1 MWAMSN
7 KIQFAN
13 YSRRGFT
20 IVELLIVIVVIG
32 ILAAITIVAFNGV
45 QNKARATAV
54 QSELS
59 QANKKVIAYAALNSD
74 QYPPDL
80 ATAGVV
86 DGTTTFQYSY
96 NNNVSPRTYGVS
108 ATNGSVSYFASNTTT
123 QPTLGVYQG
132 HGVGG
137 VAPITNMVLN
147 PSAENGITGIVG
159 SAAAVTT
166 ETAWSTSGTS
176 SFRITPNSASN
187 DSHFGLGGDMN
198 GGFRSGFEAGKTYT
212 VSGTVRIAAPLTGSV
227 RAQSRT
233 IVAFYTTSTGAIVA
247 SQSPQSP
254 NVAGAT
260 RVNTT
265 FSIPSTATSAWV
277 RFYAGT
283 TVGSGDV
290 WWDGLMITEGSNLYN
305 YADGATAGW
314 VWNGTPHNATSTG
327 PVL

>member
-7 KIQFAN
+7 KIKPV
-13 YSRRGFT
+13 SKSKSGFT

-45 QNKARATAV
+45 QNKAKVSAI

-59 QANKKVIAYAALNSD
+59 QANKKIVAYAALNSD

-80 ATAGVV
+80 AAAGVV
-86 DGTTTFQYSY
+86 DGATTFQYSY
-96 NNNVSPRTYGVS
+96 NNNISPRAYGLT
-108 ATNGSVSYFASNTTT
+108 ATNGALSYFISSATT
-123 QPTLGVYQG
+123 QPTVGGYQG
-132 HGVGG
+132 HGSGG

-147 PSAENGITGIVG
+147 PSAEAGATGIVG
-159 SAAAVTT
+159 SAAGVTT
-166 ETAWSTSGTS
+166 ETAWATSGSS
-176 SFRITPNSASN
+176 SFRITPNSSSN

-198 GGFRSGFEAGKTYT
+198 GGFRAGFEAGKTYT

-233 IVAFYTTSTGAIVA
+233 IVAFYTTSAGAIVA
-247 SQSPQSP
+247 SQSAQSP
-254 NVAGAT
+254 NVAGAS

-283 TVGSGDV
+283 TVGTGDV
-290 WWDGLMITEGSNLYN
+290 WWDGLMITEGTNLYN
-305 YADGATAGW
+305 YADGSTAGW
-314 VWNGTPHNATSTG
+314 IWNGTPHNAMSTG